1 MTDETGNTSKE
12 TTFDIGQVDFVR
24 PIIKKI
30 SSKIDKQAKTET
42 IEFMVTDKYF
52 GTSNITTDSINVY
65 VDGKIAEG
73 INKEIIAET
82 DVTEN
87 RNGTNY
93 KIGKKYTLK
102 LSNFDK
108 KIV

>member
-1 MTDETGNTSKE
+1 MEL
-12 TTFDIGQVDFVR
+12 
-24 PIIKKI
+24 
-30 SSKIDKQAKTET
+30 
-42 IEFMVTDKYF
+42 
-52 GTSNITTDSINVY
+52 NITTDSINVY

-102 LSNFDK
+102 LSNFEQKIDLCNDYWTGADK
-108 KIV
+108 HQLELQKML